1 MLRRKLFHRNHRHH
15 CPLYHL
21 LADAGAVAGA
31 AFLSPDFVS
40 LLTGFFSSFLT
51 SGLGASALVT
61 AGVAI
66 GALAGSAA
74 NADTAK
80 TDAITNAIDF
90 ILVSFEVNAVVSAY
104 TNNALGLA
112 CVDIRR
118 AKCVRFFA

>member
-15 CPLYHL
+15 CVLYHL
-21 LADAGAVAGA
+21 LAGAGVAGVA
-31 AFLSPDFVS
+31 AFLSPGFVS

-74 NADTAK
+74 NADTAN
-80 TDAITNAIDF
+80 TDAITSANDF
-90 ILVSFEVNAVVSAY
+90 ILVSFEINAELY
-104 TNNALGLA
+104 LHILITH
-112 CVDIRR
+112 
-118 AKCVRFFA
+118 

>member
-15 CPLYHL
+15 CLLYHL
-21 LADAGAVAGA
+21 LAGAGVAGVA

-61 AGVAI
+61 AGVAT

-74 NADTAK
+74 NADTAN
-80 TDAITNAIDF
+80 TDAITNASDF
-90 ILVSFEVNAVVSAY
+90 ILVSFWVNAELY
-104 TNNALGLA
+104 LHILITH
-112 CVDIRR
+112 
-118 AKCVRFFA
+118 

>member
-15 CPLYHL
+15 CLLYHL
-21 LADAGAVAGA
+21 LAGAGVAGVA

-61 AGVAI
+61 AGVAT

-74 NADTAK
+74 NADTAN
-80 TDAITNAIDF
+80 TDAITNASDF
-90 ILVSFEVNAVVSAY
+90 ILVSFWVRCS
-104 TNNALGLA
+104 
-112 CVDIRR
+112 CVCIY
-118 AKCVRFFA
+118 

>member
-1 MLRRKLFHRNHRHH
+1 MLRRKLFHHSHRHH

-21 LADAGAVAGA
+21 LAGAGVAGVA

-61 AGVAI
+61 AGVAT
-66 GALAGSAA
+66 GALTGSAA

-104 TNNALGLA
+104 TNNA
-112 CVDIRR
+112 
-118 AKCVRFFA
+118 

>member
-15 CPLYHL
+15 CALYHL
-21 LADAGAVAGA
+21 LAAGAGVAGVA

-61 AGVAI
+61 AGVAT
-66 GALAGSAA
+66 GALTGSAA

-104 TNNALGLA
+104 TNNA
-112 CVDIRR
+112 
-118 AKCVRFFA
+118 